1 MFARFRQRI
10 AARCQPA
17 TVESPT
23 AEAGPVPS
31 PSQLDLVREQ
41 LIVAALA
48 GKLLTLRDLHR
59 LTGLPQPVALRAFR
73 ALEETGEA
81 IRRECL
87 HDPLASEI
95 ALK

>member
-10 AARCQPA
+10 AARCKPA

-23 AEAGPVPS
+23 IDAGPVPS
-31 PSQLDLVREQ
+31 SGHLDLVREQ
-41 LIVAALA
+41 LVAAALA
-48 GKLLTLRDLHR
+48 GKVIKLRDLHR

-73 ALEETGEA
+73 ALEESGEA
-81 IRRECL
+81 LRTECL